1 MTTGRLQQC
10 SHSAANTRLP
20 DSSGHFKLPI
30 LSYRGLDRIAIVD
43 ILSIYNIYMYLSLS
57 IYVSIILYTLM

>member
-20 DSSGHFKLPI
+20 DSSGHFKLSI
-30 LSYRGLDRIAIVD
+30 LSHRGLDRIAIVH
-43 ILSIYNIYMYLSLS
+43 ILSIYNIYN
-57 IYVSIILYTLM
+57 IYNIYIL